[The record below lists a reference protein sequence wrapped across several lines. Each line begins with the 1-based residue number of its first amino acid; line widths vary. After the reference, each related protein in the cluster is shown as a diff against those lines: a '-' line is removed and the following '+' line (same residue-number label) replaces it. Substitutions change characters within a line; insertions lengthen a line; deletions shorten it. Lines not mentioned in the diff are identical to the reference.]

1 MSLVLP
7 VVLFLFQDAMQGST
21 LHLVVMF
28 PQILLSCDSF
38 SDFLCF
44 DNLDSFEETVQVFY
58 RLSLNWDFLMF
69 LRIRLG

>member
-28 PQILLSCDSF
+28 PQIPLSCDSF